1 VHITILAIGTL
12 GDVQPYVALG
22 LGLQAAG
29 NKVRIA
35 THRSFEVL
43 VCRHGL
49 EFAPVASDPR
59 VNIIS
64 NTGRSWRD
72 RHHNGLYYVIGIRK
86 LAARIMQE
94 RVASCWQACQ
104 GTQAIITSGLGL
116 LSGCHIAEKLNIP
129 LIRAFLSPATPT
141 CTYPANFVPPTI
153 RLGSRFNLF
162 SHYLVLQLLWLL
174 LRPQANKARQE
185 VLNLP
190 PLSLH
195 EPFGALA
202 RIRSPVVYGYSPT
215 VVAPPKDWGDWLH
228 VTGYWFL
235 EQPVSWQPPA
245 ALVDFLASGPP
256 PVHVGFGSMSNQN
269 AQEVAQLVVNAL
281 SQVEARGILLSGWG
295 GLSELQESD
304 TIYSLDFAPHDW
316 LFPQMALVIHHGGAG
331 TVATSLCAGVPMVV
345 VPFLPDQLFWGQRI
359 HELGA
364 GPQPIMRQELTVER
378 LVETIRT
385 TIRDP
390 EMKLR
395 ARTLGQRI
403 RAEDGVTRAVNVIHN
418 YLAGHEKTHLSYP
431 N

>member
-1 VHITILAIGTL
+1 
-12 GDVQPYVALG
+12 
-22 LGLQAAG
+22 
-29 NKVRIA
+29 
-35 THRSFEVL
+35 
-43 VCRHGL
+43 
-49 EFAPVASDPR
+49 
-59 VNIIS
+59 
-64 NTGRSWRD
+64 
-72 RHHNGLYYVIGIRK
+72 
-86 LAARIMQE
+86 
-94 RVASCWQACQ
+94 
-104 GTQAIITSGLGL
+104 
-116 LSGCHIAEKLNIP
+116 
-129 LIRAFLSPATPT
+129 
-141 CTYPANFVPPTI
+141 
-153 RLGSRFNLF
+153 
-162 SHYLVLQLLWLL
+162 
-174 LRPQANKARQE
+174 
-185 VLNLP
+185 
-190 PLSLH
+190 
-195 EPFGALA
+195 
-202 RIRSPVVYGYSPT
+202 
-215 VVAPPKDWGDWLH
+215 

-235 EQPVSWQPPA
+235 EQPASWQPPA

-256 PVHVGFGSMSNQN
+256 PVYVGFGSMSNQN

-431 N
+431 H